1 MSTLPVLWGWASI
14 LLSIGASA
22 ATWDDVLSERS
33 PAESLYTH
41 GYSGVLMGKQN
52 DTEHEHFDLWIINSG
67 YQLPLS
73 ESWHW
78 FIEAGST
85 ASSSG
90 QEAQGYTLGSGVRY
104 QLMPSLSLGSQVRQL
119 HRASAHTQL
128 QFNGVYKLPSSLS
141 LQADIGVS
149 TEQSLSLGLGFQF

>member
-1 MSTLPVLWGWASI
+1 MSALPVLWGWASI
-14 LLSIGASA
+14 LLSVSASA

-33 PAESLYTH
+33 TSESLYTH

-52 DTEHEHFDLWIINSG
+52 NTEHEHFDLWIINSG

-73 ESWHW
+73 ESWYW
-78 FIEAGST
+78 FVEAGSML
-85 ASSSG
+85 SSSE
-90 QEAQGYTLGSGVRY
+90 EAQGYTLGSGVRY
-104 QLMPSLSLGSQVRQL
+104 QLMPSLSLGSQIRQL

-128 QFNGVYKLPSSLS
+128 QFNGVYQLPSSLS

-149 TEQSLSLGLGFQF
+149 TEQSLTLGLGFQF